1 MITWI
6 NVYVAR
12 DMPKTMMNL
21 LQSQSEMV
29 RLRAANCY
37 PKEVRG
43 GRALRLAGA
52 KRYSYPAM
60 LPFKLIYSDDYYLP
74 IGAHVFPAEKYRLIH
89 KRLLESGLAEP
100 EDFLTP
106 KPARDE
112 DILLVHTHE
121 YVQKLKTGTLSVQ
134 EEMQMEVPYSPELVK
149 AFWLAAGGSI
159 MAADMALRDGIAC
172 NIGGGFH
179 HAFPDHG
186 EGFCVIHDV
195 AVGIKRMHKDGRI
208 SRAMT
213 VDCDVHDGNGT
224 AAIFPP
230 KIRPGHPLPSASA
243 SQHNIHLAHD
253 EQAKGSSSE
262 LDVFTISLHQAHNY
276 PMVKPP
282 SSIDINLPDGTNDD
296 EYLGWLDQSLS
307 SAFRHFTPELL
318 CYIAGA
324 DPYKEDQLG
333 GLALTIEG
341 LKKRDEL
348 VLNVARTHNVPVM
361 ITYAG
366 GYARRVEDTVT
377 IHCNTVL
384 AAKEIFS

>member
-1 MITWI
+1 M
-6 NVYVAR
+6 A
-12 DMPKTMMNL
+12 
-21 LQSQSEMV
+21 
-29 RLRAANCY
+29 
-37 PKEVRG
+37 
-43 GRALRLAGA
+43 
-52 KRYSYPAM
+52 
-60 LPFKLIYSDDYYLP
+60 LPFKLVYTDDYYLP
-74 IGAHVFPAEKYRLIH
+74 IGAHVFPAQKYRLIH
-89 KRLLESGLAEP
+89 KRLLESGIAEP
-100 EDFLTP
+100 PDFITP
-106 KPARDE
+106 KPAQDV
-112 DILLVHTHE
+112 DILLVHTRE

-159 MAADMALRDGIAC
+159 LAAKCALKDGIAG

-195 AVGIKRMHKDGRI
+195 AVAIKRMHQDGKLT
-208 SRAMT
+208 RAMT

-224 AAIFPP
+224 ATIFPP
-230 KIRPGHPLPSASA
+230 QGKTRIGQPLPSAGA
-243 SQHNIHLAHD
+243 SQRDIHVT
-253 EQAKGSSSE
+253 SE
-262 LDVFTISLHQAHNY
+262 GPSKSDSNSLEVFTISLHQAHNY
-276 PMVKPP
+276 PAYKPP
-282 SSIDINLPDGTNDD
+282 SSIDVNLPDGTNDD

-307 SAFRHFTPELL
+307 SAFRHFEPELL

-333 GLALTIEG
+333 GLSLTIEG

-348 VLNVARTHNVPVM
+348 VLKVARARSIPIM

-377 IHCNTVL
+377 IHCNTIL
-384 AAKEIFS
+384 AAREIFS